1 MLTILAIG
9 GGVLLVAWLALRRR
23 PATSGE
29 ASEARRFVLRVDPPP
44 GKPIRLGTSV
54 EVGEPSSE
62 PTLIADEVALHDD
75 ADQVV
80 IIPAGQ
86 LLHVRAFEGA
96 VREPLEAVTTA
107 AGTGRRYSFEIAP
120 GRKLWILDAPGWR
133 GCLGT
138 TDPARR
144 RLPPRAEG
152 YEITTRLPPEPAL
165 DAEGKIS
172 VTMGNLTMPLW
183 MHGLE
188 GPEDWLLGARATGE
202 PTVAIA
208 AFTDPHQ
215 DTRDSTGHVG
225 SVCFQLLDA
234 VWLDTTARA
243 TAGLPIVVSRARVF
257 TSEPLR
263 DWDDLASW
271 RQQFAAGTSF
281 IWGAA
286 RRELDHDGFD
296 VRLRSGDDEVEVDGP
311 LPALRRRIV
320 ELLETRGV
328 ARARSAAPAVC
339 AQIAPLPVELDGAY
353 AVVAD
358 LLFLLMMGHPRNQAL
373 PAQDP
378 ATQRSIVDLAKDLAE
393 AAPASAIALL
403 TWIVA
408 AIYAH
413 DGGGLSLEQ
422 RAAVIAFVRARSG
435 EDDPIHRLAP
445 AIYYRLG
452 ETGEAAA
459 ACRAALAWCAARA
472 DAYRGTLEA
481 DAAAYRTWVE
491 AVLAKT

>member
-9 GGVLLVAWLALRRR
+9 GGVLLVTWLALKRR
-23 PATSGE
+23 PATSDT
-29 ASEARRFVLRVDPPP
+29 ASEAKRFVLRVGAPP
-44 GKPIRLGTSV
+44 GKSVRLGTSV

-75 ADQVV
+75 AEQVV

-86 LLHVRAFEGA
+86 VLHVRELEGA

-107 AGTGRRYSFEIAP
+107 AGTGRRYSFEIAH
-120 GRKLWILDAPGWR
+120 GCKLWILDAPGWR

-138 TDPARR
+138 TDPSRR

-152 YEITTRLPPEPAL
+152 YEITTRPPPVPDP
-165 DAEGKIS
+165 DAKGTLT
-172 VTMGNLTMPLW
+172 VTMANLTMPLW

-188 GPEDWLLGARATGE
+188 GPEDWLLGARATDK

-208 AFTDPHQ
+208 TFTDPHQ
-215 DTRDSTGHVG
+215 DTRSSTGDVG

-243 TAGLPIVVSRARVF
+243 TAGLPMVISRARIF
-257 TSEPLR
+257 TPEPLG
-263 DWDDLASW
+263 WDELASW
-271 RQQFAAGTSF
+271 RQQFTAGTSF

-296 VRLRSGDDEVEVDGP
+296 VRLRSGDAEVELAGP
-311 LPALRRRIV
+311 LPALRRQIV
-320 ELLETRGV
+320 ELLETRGA
-328 ARARSAAPAVC
+328 ARAESTARAVC
-339 AQIAPLPVELDGAY
+339 ARITPLPVELDGAY
-353 AVVAD
+353 AVVTD
-358 LLFLLMMGHPRNQAL
+358 LVFLLLMSNPKNQAL
-373 PAQDP
+373 PAQDS
-378 ATQRSIVDLAKDLAE
+378 ATQRRIVDLAKDLAE

-422 RAAVIAFVRARSG
+422 RSAVIAFVRARSG

-459 ACRAALAWCAARA
+459 ACRAALAWCTARA
-472 DAYRGTLEA
+472 DAYRGTLDA
-481 DAAAYRTWVE
+481 DVAAYRTWVE
-491 AVLAKT
+491 QVLAKT

>member
-23 PATSGE
+23 PAPSGQ
-29 ASEARRFVLRVDPPP
+29 ASEAKRFVLRVDAPP
-44 GKPIRLGTSV
+44 GESVRLGTSV

-75 ADQVV
+75 AEQVV

-107 AGTGRRYSFEIAP
+107 AGTGRRYSFEIAS
-120 GRKLWILDAPGWR
+120 GCKLWILDAPGWL

-138 TDPARR
+138 PDPARR

-152 YEITTRLPPEPAL
+152 YEITTRLPPRPER
-165 DAEGKIS
+165 DAEETLT
-172 VTMGNLTMPLW
+172 VTMANLTMPLW

-215 DTRDSTGHVG
+215 STRSSTGSVG

-243 TAGLPIVVSRARVF
+243 TAGVPIVVSRARIF
-257 TSEPLR
+257 TPEPLG
-263 DWDDLASW
+263 WDAFASW
-271 RQQFAAGTSF
+271 RQQFTAGTSF

-296 VRLRSGDDEVEVDGP
+296 ARLRSGDAEVQLDGP

-320 ELLETRGV
+320 ELLETRGA
-328 ARARSAAPAVC
+328 ARAGSAAHAVC
-339 AQIAPLPVELDGAY
+339 ARIAPLPVELDGAY
-353 AVVAD
+353 AVVTD
-358 LLFLLMMGHPRNQAL
+358 LVFLLVMGTPANQGL
-373 PAQDP
+373 PTQAP
-378 ATQRSIVDLAKDLAE
+378 AAQRSVVDLAKDLAE

-413 DGGGLSLEQ
+413 DSGGLSLEQ

-445 AIYYRLG
+445 AIYFRLG
-452 ETGEAAA
+452 ETGEAAG
-459 ACRAALAWCAARA
+459 ACRAALAWCTARA
-472 DAYRGTLEA
+472 DAYRGTLDA
-481 DAAAYRTWVE
+481 DVAAYRTWVE
-491 AVLAKT
+491 QVLAKT